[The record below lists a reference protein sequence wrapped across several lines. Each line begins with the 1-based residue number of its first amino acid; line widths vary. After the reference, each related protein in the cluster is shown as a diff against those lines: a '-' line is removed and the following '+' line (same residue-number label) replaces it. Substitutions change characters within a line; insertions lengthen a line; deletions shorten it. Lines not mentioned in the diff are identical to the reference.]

1 MLGKKARGEATESNT
16 VKLQDCTVGEG
27 TRRVNS
33 NRRHKLN
40 PEEVL
45 FSCVPY
51 LSSMKALVIVL
62 RYYAPLMI
70 LLLEIFK
77 PERTRSEQRKHVY
90 IYEREEEKRSV
101 TLEVP
106 ARVGYVCKAGA
117 RNWRSSIIWGP

>member
-1 MLGKKARGEATESNT
+1 
-16 VKLQDCTVGEG
+16 
-27 TRRVNS
+27 
-33 NRRHKLN
+33 
-40 PEEVL
+40 
-45 FSCVPY
+45 
-51 LSSMKALVIVL
+51 
-62 RYYAPLMI
+62 MI

-117 RNWRSSIIWGP
+117 RNWRSSIIWGPW